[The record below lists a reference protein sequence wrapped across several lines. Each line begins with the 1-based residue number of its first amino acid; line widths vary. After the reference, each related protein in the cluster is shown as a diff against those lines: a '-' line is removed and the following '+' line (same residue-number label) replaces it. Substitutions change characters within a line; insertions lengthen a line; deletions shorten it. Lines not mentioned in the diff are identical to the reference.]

1 MAGETGNASA
11 ALSSQCMMPS
21 TFEAVP
27 LIRSNF
33 LARAGSAPGLNAAY
47 LSLVRSRTM
56 ATA

>member
-1 MAGETGNASA
+1 MI
-11 ALSSQCMMPS
+11 PV

-33 LARAGSAPGLNAAY
+33 SAMAGSTSGRNAAY
-47 LSLVRSRTM
+47 RALVRSLTM